1 MMKRILLFLIVGLV
15 LLAVHSTPIFAADDA
30 CGDGTATNAAVPP
43 PPQFPTNF
51 QWQGS
56 WVVKDLVPPV
66 DVPFT
71 WVGNNGNGQMT
82 AGGPSYPIYFT
93 NLIYNNKLYTKTY
106 RWPDVVPPVSDA
118 CVCLGTLTPATLN
131 ACLGSSRYVGEE
143 ILENETPQCVN
154 HFRVSVVL
162 PVLPPPKFPFY
173 LSPFTIP
180 LMEGD
185 FYVDSQDS
193 TKFWK
198 VLHFGF
204 QNVLDPALDEWAVLQ
219 TFDDTPGQI
228 SLPDDCKCAK
238 CPSGNAFP
246 KGFVCK

>member
-1 MMKRILLFLIVGLV
+1 VKTILFILIVGLILV
-15 LLAVHSTPIFAADDA
+15 AVHNAPVLADDDA
-30 CGDGTATNAAVPP
+30 CGTATTTVPP

-51 QWQGS
+51 QWQGR
-56 WVVKDLVPPV
+56 WVVKDLNPPA
-66 DVPFT
+66 DVPFA
-71 WVGNNGNGQMT
+71 WMGNNGNGQMT
-82 AGGPSYPIYFT
+82 AGGPGYPIYFT

-106 RWPDVVPPVSDA
+106 KWPGVVPPASNA
-118 CVCLGTLTPATLN
+118 CVCLGTLTPETLN

-154 HFRVSVVL
+154 HFRLSVVL
-162 PVLPPPKFPFY
+162 PVVPPPPKFPFY
-173 LSPFTIP
+173 ISPLTIP

-204 QNVLDPALDEWAVLQ
+204 QNVLDPAMDEWAVLQ
-219 TFDDTPGQI
+219 TFDDSAGQI
-228 SLPDDCKCAK
+228 TLPDDCKCAK
-238 CPSGNAFP
+238 CPDGPALP
-246 KGFVCK
+246 KGAVCK

>member
-1 MMKRILLFLIVGLV
+1 MKRILLILIAGLV
-15 LLAVHSTPIFAADDA
+15 LFEVHNTPAFAADDA
-30 CGDGTATNAAVPP
+30 CGSAPPESGTVP

-51 QWQGS
+51 QWQGR
-56 WVVKDLVPPV
+56 WVVKDLNPPV

-82 AGGPSYPIYFT
+82 AGGMGYPIYFT
-93 NLIYNNKLYTKTY
+93 NLIFNNKLYTKTY
-106 RWPDVVPPVSDA
+106 KWPKVVPPLSDA
-118 CVCLGTLTPATLN
+118 CVCLGTLTPETLN

-143 ILENETPQCVN
+143 ILEDETPQCVN

-173 LSPFTIP
+173 TSPFTIP

-204 QNVLDPALDEWAVLQ
+204 QNVLDPAMDEWAVLQ
-219 TFDDTPGQI
+219 TFDDSPGQI
-228 SLPDDCKCAK
+228 TIPDDCKRAK

-246 KGFVCK
+246 AGVVCK